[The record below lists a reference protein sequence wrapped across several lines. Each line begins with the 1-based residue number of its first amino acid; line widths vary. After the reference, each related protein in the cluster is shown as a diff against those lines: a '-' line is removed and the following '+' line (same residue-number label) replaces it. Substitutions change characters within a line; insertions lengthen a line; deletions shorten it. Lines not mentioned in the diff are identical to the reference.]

1 MTIRAWIN
9 QRWTQVLLVVL
20 LFSLLENAL
29 LLTRNHTLAKK
40 QTPRPRPPSLN
51 AGESIAPLKVKSLDG
66 QNATLLLAEDSLI
79 FIYSAKCMYSRKN
92 FANWRHLESKA
103 NNQQVVYLSIDTKDS
118 PAERREF
125 AKNERIDSRVFL
137 LADEKEIARLKV
149 FSVPQTLRVVNGKV
163 KSIDLGLLSEKRTE
177 TIREQCDTKT

>member
-1 MTIRAWIN
+1 M
-9 QRWTQVLLVVL
+9 VL
-20 LFSLLENAL
+20 LFSLLENGL
-29 LLTRNHTLAKK
+29 LLTRNHSLAKR
-40 QTPRPRPPSLN
+40 QNSRRPPSLN
-51 AGESIAPLKVKSLDG
+51 AGELIAPLKVKSLDG

-103 NNQQVVYLSIDTKDS
+103 NNQQVVYLSIDIKDS

-163 KSIDLGLLSEKRTE
+163 NSIDLGLLSEKRTE